1 MREPGRYVEGAIS
14 AIRLRPVQRSAIQK
28 MKLIGITISLL
39 CLGACVLAD
48 DQVTPT
54 PTPLYLNRPARSG
67 SLRRHEQLEHR
78 RVLQA
83 DTESNRHARTQAK
96 ADQRSAAAAQAQT
109 REVDRARG
117 QAQRKVD
124 AEARAEAAKATP
136 HATSDLMSRMG
147 FSEQE
152 IAAQK
157 AREEISPENR
167 KAGTSAKGATPL
179 PAGQKGVTADPTPD
193 PGSR

>member
-1 MREPGRYVEGAIS
+1 
-14 AIRLRPVQRSAIQK
+14 
-28 MKLIGITISLL
+28 MKLMSITISLL
-39 CLGACVLAD
+39 CLGHSLRAD

-54 PTPLYLNRPARSG
+54 PTPAYLNHPAHPG
-67 SLRRHEQLEHR
+67 SLRRHEQLERR

-83 DTESNRHARTQAK
+83 ETESNTHARTQAK

-109 REVDRARG
+109 RAADRARA

-124 AEARAEAAKATP
+124 AEARAEAAKAAP
-136 HATSDLMSRMG
+136 HPTSDLMSRMG

-157 AREEISPENR
+157 AREEVSQENR
-167 KAGTSAKGATPL
+167 KAGSSARGASPSS
-179 PAGQKGVTADPTPD
+179 AEQKGVNAGPTPD
-193 PGSR
+193 PSSR

>member
-1 MREPGRYVEGAIS
+1 
-14 AIRLRPVQRSAIQK
+14 
-28 MKLIGITISLL
+28 MKLITITISLL
-39 CLGACVLAD
+39 CLGHSGLAD

-54 PTPLYLNRPARSG
+54 PTPAYLNHSVRPG
-67 SLRRHEQLEHR
+67 SLRRHEQLERR

-83 DTESNRHARTQAK
+83 ETESNSHARTQAK

-109 REVDRARG
+109 RAADRARE
-117 QAQRKVD
+117 QAQRKID

-136 HATSDLMSRMG
+136 HATSDVMSRMG

-157 AREEISPENR
+157 AREEISQENR
-167 KAGTSAKGATPL
+167 KAGSSAKGAS
-179 PAGQKGVTADPTPD
+179 PAPAEQKGISADPKPD
-193 PGSR
+193 PDSH